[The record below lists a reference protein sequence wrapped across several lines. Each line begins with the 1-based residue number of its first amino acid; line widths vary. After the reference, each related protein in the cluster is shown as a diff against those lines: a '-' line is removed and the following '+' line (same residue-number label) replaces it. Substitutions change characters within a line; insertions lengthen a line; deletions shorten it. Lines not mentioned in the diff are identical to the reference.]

1 MDADFRGSEGY
12 RFLAGAELGVVG
24 LLVFGVVGLL
34 DTGLLDTE
42 PERKS
47 GKRCGEMLRLS
58 KSFLGMVDV
67 KENVADR
74 CGGGRGEGDG
84 ERPFLVEFTKDV
96 GVSLAEDTGV
106 SRADDGASLIVA
118 RTAFLN

>member
-1 MDADFRGSEGY
+1 
-12 RFLAGAELGVVG
+12 
-24 LLVFGVVGLL
+24 
-34 DTGLLDTE
+34 
-42 PERKS
+42 
-47 GKRCGEMLRLS
+47 MLRLS
-58 KSFLGMVDV
+58 RSFLGMVDV

-84 ERPFLVEFTKDV
+84 ERPFLIEFTKDV
-96 GVSLAEDTGV
+96 GVSLAEDVGV